1 MASVWRNALFNNN
14 RMKLGTFCT
23 NTVNATTLAPEMTL
37 PSWDACI
44 EAARMADTAGFEAIT
59 PIARWKGYVDNDPEH
74 VSHQIME
81 AFTFAAA
88 IAQATTYSTVFATTH
103 APTIHPVAI
112 AKMAAT
118 IDHISGGRFALNV
131 VGGWNRREFDMFGID
146 LLGHDERY
154 VYLAEWVQLL
164 KRLWT
169 GEEFDHHSHYFK
181 MKAALARPRP
191 VQQGGI
197 PIMNA
202 GTSEMGM
209 RFAAKHSDIGFC
221 MPIGDDI
228 RGWAPQVQ
236 NFKKIAREEFGRE
249 IQIWTNASVVQRSNR
264 AEALEFRSYCVEEML
279 DHKALDSLIAT
290 MVRENGWDD
299 DDRRIGFM
307 RARMS
312 GGSGFPLLGSA
323 NDIAEQLGLMADAG
337 IDGVLMTWIDYLDGI
352 RKFADNVLP
361 LLEEAGLRQPW
372 SRSSIPS

>member
-1 MASVWRNALFNNN
+1 
-14 RMKLGTFCT
+14 
-23 NTVNATTLAPEMTL
+23 
-37 PSWDACI
+37 
-44 EAARMADTAGFEAIT
+44 
-59 PIARWKGYVDNDPEH
+59 
-74 VSHQIME
+74 
-81 AFTFAAA
+81 
-88 IAQATTYSTVFATTH
+88 
-103 APTIHPVAI
+103 
-112 AKMAAT
+112 
-118 IDHISGGRFALNV
+118 DHISGGRFALNV

-236 NFKKIAREEFGRE
+236 NFKK
-249 IQIWTNASVVQRSNR
+249 
-264 AEALEFRSYCVEEML
+264 
-279 DHKALDSLIAT
+279 
-290 MVRENGWDD
+290 
-299 DDRRIGFM
+299 
-307 RARMS
+307 
-312 GGSGFPLLGSA
+312 
-323 NDIAEQLGLMADAG
+323 
-337 IDGVLMTWIDYLDGI
+337 
-352 RKFADNVLP
+352 
-361 LLEEAGLRQPW
+361 
-372 SRSSIPS
+372 

>member
-1 MASVWRNALFNNN
+1 MASISGNALFNLN
-14 RMKLGTFCT
+14 RIKLGTFCT

-44 EAARMADTAGFEAIT
+44 EAAKMADNAGFEAIT
-59 PIARWKGYVDNDPEH
+59 PIARWKGYVDNDPDH

-81 AFTFAAA
+81 AFTFASAV
-88 IAQATTYSTVFATTH
+88 AQATTYSTVFATTH

-118 IDHISGGRFALNV
+118 IDHISKGRFALNV
-131 VGGWNRREFDMFGID
+131 VGGWNRREFDMFGIG
-146 LLGHDERY
+146 LLEHDERY

-169 GEEFDHHSHYFK
+169 GEEFDHYSDYFK

-191 VQQGGI
+191 VQARGI

-202 GTSEMGM
+202 GTSDMGM

-228 RGWAPQVQ
+228 RTWAPQVER
-236 NFKKIAREEFGRE
+236 FKKIAREEFGRE
-249 IQIWTNASVVQRSNR
+249 IQIWTNASVVQRNSR
-264 AEALEFRSYCVEEML
+264 AEAIEFRRYCVEEML
-279 DHKALDSLIAT
+279 DHRALDSLIST
-290 MVRENGWDD
+290 MVRENGWQD
-299 DDRRIGFM
+299 DDRRISFM
-307 RARMS
+307 RSRMS
-312 GGSGFPLLGSA
+312 GGSGFPLLGA
-323 NDIAEQLGLMADAG
+323 ADDIAAQLGQMAEAG

-352 RKFADNVLP
+352 MNFSETVIPR
-361 LLEEAGLRQPW
+361 LEEMGLRDPK
-372 SRSSIPS
+372 